1 LQGIQSSQLELSTI
15 STEQFIKW
23 YKGNDIWALAIVET
37 AKDDPPTSVPS
48 SVSQVL
54 EEFSDIFA
62 APSEL
67 PPHKEYDHA
76 IPLLPDVVPVNA
88 RPYRYSP
95 LHKDEIE
102 RQVREMLQLGLI
114 TTSTSPFASPV
125 LLVQKKDG
133 TWRFCVDYR
142 SLNAIIIK
150 NKFPMPLVDEI
161 LHELGVPSG
170 FTNWILSQGSTR
182 SE

>member
-48 SVSQVL
+48 FVSQVL

-114 TTSTSPFASPV
+114 TTSTSPFASPM
-125 LLVQKKDG
+125 LLVQKKMALG
-133 TWRFCVDYR
+133 AFVRITEA
-142 SLNAIIIK
+142 S
-150 NKFPMPLVDEI
+150 MPSPQRTSFQCLWWMK
-161 LHELGVPSG
+161 SCM
-170 FTNWILSQGSTR
+170 S
-182 SE
+182 